1 MVRTRVGWGVA
12 WVVPPM
18 RLHENGV
25 DLLEI
30 DGAGLVADG
39 FDQGTDAEVFDGA
52 QRVFGAA

>member
-1 MVRTRVGWGVA
+1 
-12 WVVPPM
+12 M